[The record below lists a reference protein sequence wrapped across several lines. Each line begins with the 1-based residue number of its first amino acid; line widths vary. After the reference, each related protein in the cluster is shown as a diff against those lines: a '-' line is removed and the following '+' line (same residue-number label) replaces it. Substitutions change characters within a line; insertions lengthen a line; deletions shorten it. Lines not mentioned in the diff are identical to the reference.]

1 MAAVQAPGGGP
12 ASEARWK
19 WLLEESPAPML
30 VTNGLEVLFANK
42 AAAEVLGYTDPQAL
56 AGKTMWDLNAAED
69 LPLVR
74 ERVRRWRNQE
84 QLPPRDARLVCAD
97 GSLKQVEV
105 AGYPIEYDG
114 QNAVFIRL
122 TDVSEQRSREVAER
136 ESRERLTLAIDMIG
150 GATWVF
156 DYKTG
161 ALTDFGGLLKML
173 GYPKTNREFGYA
185 TIDYVHPED
194 RSRVAGRLTHQRAT
208 SRGDVTTEHRL
219 RRADGTYI
227 WVRSRARVI
236 TDETGAPLRALGIDT
251 DITAE
256 KRDRILRDGRAAA
269 LSAIAAGAPLEP
281 VLRQI
286 VLTAEQAID
295 GSTVAILRRNGDALE
310 LAGAPHLPEAL
321 SEQLRLLPVG
331 PGGSSPGRAAAEG
344 KRVIQE
350 RLDEGDTLAASP
362 TSMPAPI
369 HPLTAALAAA
379 GIRAAWL
386 EPIVSGQAR
395 VLGVLAIYLPQSIAP
410 RPDDNVVL
418 SELSDVARL
427 AIEHARTQARLRE
440 ARTEAERANRAKSN
454 FLATMSHE
462 LRTPLN
468 AIIGFSEVMQHGVFG
483 PIGNPR
489 YESYVGDIV
498 QSARHLL
505 DILSDIL
512 DMSRIEAGRWEMSVQ
527 PVGADEVLGFTHL
540 LTAVAEQHGCRL
552 SVEIDKAFEVQADLR
567 ALKQILINLVSNA
580 ARYGRPRGPIQVKGV
595 LDPQGAMLEVRD
607 EGPGI
612 PPDQIETLL
621 QPFERSEQAKAMV
634 ESGLGLGLP
643 IVRQLAEMQ
652 GASFKLESTLG
663 VGTWARVH
671 FPRQDRRAEP

>member
-42 AAAEVLGYTDPQAL
+42 AAAEVLGYADPQAL

-69 LPLVR
+69 FPLVQ

-97 GSLKQVEV
+97 GRIKQVEV
-105 AGYPIEYDG
+105 AGYPIEYEG

-122 TDVSEQRSREVAER
+122 TDVSQQRSREVAER

-150 GATWVF
+150 GATWVY

-161 ALTDFGGLLKML
+161 ALSDYGGLQRLL
-173 GYPKTNREFGYA
+173 GYPETNREIGTSINDF
-185 TIDYVHPED
+185 VHPDD
-194 RSRVAGRLTHQRAT
+194 RSRVAGRLTRQRLAT
-208 SRGDVTTEHRL
+208 QDDVSTEHRL

-236 TDETGAPLRALGIDT
+236 KDEAGEPQRAIGIDT

-256 KRDRILRDGRAAA
+256 KRERILRDGRAAA
-269 LSAIAAGAPLEP
+269 LSAITAGARLES

-286 VLTAEQAID
+286 VLTAEQAIE
-295 GSTVAILRRNGDALE
+295 GSVVAILRRNGDTLE
-310 LAGAPHLPEAL
+310 LASAPHLPEPLA
-321 SEQLRLLPVG
+321 ERLRVLPLG
-331 PGGSSPGRAAAEG
+331 EAGGSAGRAAASG
-344 KRVIQE
+344 KRVTQDG
-350 RLDEGDTLAASP
+350 LDDGDGSA
-362 TSMPAPI
+362 
-369 HPLTAALAAA
+369 HPLTAALLAA
-379 GIRAAWL
+379 GIRSAWL
-386 EPIVSGQAR
+386 EPIVAGKAR
-395 VLGVLAIYLPQSIAP
+395 VLGVLAIYLPHSSTP
-410 RPDDNVVL
+410 RPADNVVL
-418 SELSDVARL
+418 SELSDVSRL
-427 AIEHARTQARLRE
+427 AIEHARTQRRLRE

-483 PIGNPR
+483 PVGNPR
-489 YESYVGDIV
+489 YESYVGDIL

-512 DMSRIEAGRWEMSVQ
+512 DMSRIEAGRWEISFQ
-527 PVGADEVLGFTHL
+527 PVDAPAIRGFSHL
-540 LTAVAEQHGCRL
+540 LTAVAEQHGCKL
-552 SVEIDKAFEVQADLR
+552 SIEIADEFQVQADLR

-580 ARYGRPRGPIQVKGV
+580 ARYGRRHGQIRVAGFLRPE
-595 LDPQGAMLEVRD
+595 GAALEVRD

-612 PPDQIETLL
+612 PAEQIETLL

-643 IVRQLAEMQ
+643 IVRQLAELQ
-652 GASFKLESTLG
+652 GADFKLESTLG
-663 VGTWARVH
+663 VGTCARVV
-671 FPRQDRRAEP
+671 FPGKDREPEA